1 MWLPLSLSPLALRRS
16 SAAAPVFLPPS
27 SPLSSFRR
35 WRANKERDMGEGDK
49 EGPQNRE
56 SDLFSPS
63 FLSLSLFLPSAR
75 VLPSCC
81 LLRSLSLSPSLSLSL
96 SRLESLSSLLLLL
109 LFSLSFPLSCARAQF
124 LSPPNTS
131 LSLSLSRARAFSL
144 SRARARFLSLSL
156 FPLSLQSRLPSPLLL
171 TPQTSGR

>member
-49 EGPQNRE
+49 EGPRNRE

-75 VLPSCC
+75 VAPAAVSCA
-81 LLRSLSLSPSLSLSL
+81 LSPSLPLSLSL
-96 SRLESLSSLLLLL
+96 CRVLNLSRRCYCCCYFLSLSLFRARGPSFSPHPTPHYLSPSL
-109 LFSLSFPLSCARAQF
+109 ARA
-124 LSPPNTS
+124 
-131 LSLSLSRARAFSL
+131 LSLSRARARAFSL
-144 SRARARFLSLSL
+144 S
-156 FPLSLQSRLPSPLLL
+156 FPSLQSRLPSPLLL